1 MSTQKTIEML
11 TETAMAENLQP
22 EINAYVAKLH
32 EAARKAAEGEHREAP
47 WQHEA
52 SDSACL
58 LLQDQQADTSCAAA
72 FLTIENN
79 DCKELTLSPSDRIA
93 LDAQANRHKRQ
104 LQILSHAIHSFCNT
118 DNKKKGNGNVLK
130 STRVHVC

>member
-1 MSTQKTIEML
+1 MNTKQTIEMD
-11 TETAMAENLQP
+11 ENLQP
-22 EINAYVAKLH
+22 EINVYVAKLQ
-32 EAARKAAEGEHREAP
+32 EAARKAAERELHEAP

-93 LDAQANRHKRQ
+93 LDAQANRHRQ
-104 LQILSHAIHSFCNT
+104 RLQILSHAIKLFLNQHQS
-118 DNKKKGNGNVLK
+118 NGSGMLLPKMGV
-130 STRVHVC
+130 R